1 LAAGPGSASAGIS
14 GGYLELAVAD
24 PVNPVNPEELSFDA
38 ALKQLEDRVRDLERG
53 DVPLER
59 ALALYEEGVK
69 LVRTCHEKLDAADK
83 RIVELSGEPS
93 GTRPD

>member
-1 LAAGPGSASAGIS
+1 M
-14 GGYLELAVAD
+14 AD

-59 ALALYEEGVK
+59 ALALYEDGVK

-93 GTRPD
+93 GGRQD

>member
-1 LAAGPGSASAGIS
+1 M
-14 GGYLELAVAD
+14 AD

-53 DVPLER
+53 DFPLER

-83 RIVELSGEPS
+83 RIVELSAEPS
-93 GTRPD
+93 GGRHD

>member
-1 LAAGPGSASAGIS
+1 M
-14 GGYLELAVAD
+14 AD
-24 PVNPVNPEELSFDA
+24 PVIPVPANPDDLSFDA
-38 ALKQLEDRVRDLERG
+38 ALKQLEERVRDLERG

-59 ALALYEEGVK
+59 ALTLYEDGVK

-93 GTRPD
+93 GGRAD

>member
-1 LAAGPGSASAGIS
+1 M
-14 GGYLELAVAD
+14 AD

-93 GTRPD
+93 GARPD

>member
-1 LAAGPGSASAGIS
+1 
-14 GGYLELAVAD
+14 VAD

-83 RIVELSGEPS
+83 RIVELSAEPS
-93 GTRPD
+93 GGRHD

>member
-1 LAAGPGSASAGIS
+1 M
-14 GGYLELAVAD
+14 AD

-38 ALKQLEDRVRDLERG
+38 ALKKLEDRVRDLERG

-93 GTRPD
+93 GARPD

>member
-1 LAAGPGSASAGIS
+1 
-14 GGYLELAVAD
+14 VAD

-93 GTRPD
+93 GGRQD

>member
-1 LAAGPGSASAGIS
+1 M
-14 GGYLELAVAD
+14 AD

>member
-1 LAAGPGSASAGIS
+1 M
-14 GGYLELAVAD
+14 AD

-93 GTRPD
+93 GGRQD